1 MNRNTKVKSH
11 RKPGRSPL
19 IGRAVVGALVGA
31 AAMVYGAPP
40 TAVAATLVPMADT
53 YVESANPNTNFG
65 TKPAVRLAAG
75 LARVGYLKFDVTQVG
90 ARATLRVFSTSDV
103 DEGIDV
109 HSVADTGWSET
120 GMTYNNRPAIGPVVR
135 NTGPILPNLW
145 YTVDVTSAVTQT
157 GLVAFALTTTGSGSL
172 YVDSREG
179 GHPPELL
186 SPAPPGPGSF
196 DVTSLGGGTYR
207 ATSPVNGKS
216 YQGSLKFVGEQAA
229 YDLDATGGGT
239 VRFGAGTYD
248 LGASYWELRSLVGVE
263 FAGAGMMLT
272 TITNNM
278 SIAADTEPFNF
289 NTTDFV
295 IIRDLTVA
303 ALGAVRSTSDAI
315 DFDRGNHSSVIR
327 VRVTASRAR
336 GVVFDGKGVGWTADW
351 NTVKDCVIEGV
362 PHNGVEFLASSH
374 NVVEGCTIRD
384 VTRHGIQIAKASAI
398 AKQPNKTSNDNIVR
412 NNVID
417 NSGLDGV
424 NLNGGNRNLITGN
437 QVTNS
442 SNLSS
447 GRDGIRLGTSDGIA
461 CDDNRVEGN
470 RATDNQPTKTQR
482 YGLAISSSLCHRS
495 HVSANQ
501 LSGNLRGEFLDLG
514 TGTVVVTTTDGQPP
528 TVPGGVNATA
538 VSSSSVTVAWNA
550 SSDTVGV
557 TGYTVYRNGASVG
570 TAVGGALSFSD
581 TTVSPSTTY
590 GYTVDAFDAAGN
602 HSAASSPAVQVTT
615 PAGPPGPSVR
625 TFLPT
630 ADTYVNAAST
640 GTSYGSSTTLRVDG
654 SPDVHSYLR
663 FTVQGLSSAPVSAV
677 LRIWAN
683 SASSVGFGART
694 VAGPWSETTTYLDA
708 PPVGTLIGSGGAH
721 GTGAYVDIAVTS
733 HVTGNGT
740 YDLALTTT
748 SGTAISLGSSEGAN
762 PPQLVVTTG

>member
-1 MNRNTKVKSH
+1 
-11 RKPGRSPL
+11 
-19 IGRAVVGALVGA
+19 
-31 AAMVYGAPP
+31 
-40 TAVAATLVPMADT
+40 
-53 YVESANPNTNFG
+53 
-65 TKPAVRLAAG
+65 
-75 LARVGYLKFDVTQVG
+75 
-90 ARATLRVFSTSDV
+90 
-103 DEGIDV
+103 
-109 HSVADTGWSET
+109 
-120 GMTYNNRPAIGPVVR
+120 
-135 NTGPILPNLW
+135 
-145 YTVDVTSAVTQT
+145 
-157 GLVAFALTTTGSGSL
+157 
-172 YVDSREG
+172 
-179 GHPPELL
+179 
-186 SPAPPGPGSF
+186 
-196 DVTSLGGGTYR
+196 
-207 ATSPVNGKS
+207 
-216 YQGSLKFVGEQAA
+216 
-229 YDLDATGGGT
+229 
-239 VRFGAGTYD
+239 
-248 LGASYWELRSLVGVE
+248 
-263 FAGAGMMLT
+263 MMQT
-272 TITNNM
+272 TITNNT
-278 SIAADTEPFNF
+278 SAAADTEPFNF

-315 DFDRGNHSSVIR
+315 DFDRGNHSVGDPGPGDCL
-327 VRVTASRAR
+327 TGTR
-336 GVVFDGKGVGWTADW
+336 GRLRREGPRLDRRR
-351 NTVKDCVIEGV
+351 NTVQDCLIEGV

-374 NVVEGCTIRD
+374 NIVEGCTIRD

-417 NSGLDGV
+417 NSGLDGI
-424 NLNGGNRNLITGN
+424 NLNGGHRNLITGN

-528 TVPGGVNATA
+528 TVPSGVTATA

-590 GYTVDAFDAAGN
+590 GYTVDAFDAADN
-602 HSAASSPAVQVTT
+602 HSAASSPALQVTT

-663 FTVQGLSSAPVSAV
+663 FTVQGLSTAPVSAV

-683 SASSVGFGART
+683 SASSVGFGAST

-708 PPVGTLIGSGGAH
+708 PPVGRLIGSGGRTPPA
-721 GTGAYVDIAVTS
+721 GTSTS
-733 HVTGNGT
+733 
-740 YDLALTTT
+740 
-748 SGTAISLGSSEGAN
+748 
-762 PPQLVVTTG
+762 P